1 MSTNISRMITGLIAL
16 ASVKEINGIR
26 IWGIQGWDDERPHL
40 KAENEGEKL
49 ELEAEMDT
57 DK

>member
-16 ASVKEINGIR
+16 ASVEETNGIR
-26 IWGIQGWDDERPHL
+26 IWGIQGWGAKRHHL
-40 KAENEGEKL
+40 KTENEGEKL